1 MVMDWKTVA
10 STFAIDYA
18 GLDEGRKSSD
28 SREFGRWGTE
38 GGGKLPEKCRCS
50 RRRGVV
56 TRIMTRILFK

>member
-10 STFAIDYA
+10 SAFAIDYA

-38 GGGKLPEKCRCS
+38 GGGNFLKSVDVVEEG
-50 RRRGVV
+50 GVV